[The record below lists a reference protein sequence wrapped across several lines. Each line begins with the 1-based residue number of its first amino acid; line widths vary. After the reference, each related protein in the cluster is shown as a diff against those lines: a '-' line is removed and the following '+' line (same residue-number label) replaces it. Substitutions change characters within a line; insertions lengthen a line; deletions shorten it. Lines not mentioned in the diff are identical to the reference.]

1 KLQRR
6 LRIASMMLTDC
17 KSSRNEDGVFFWS
30 YILRSLDSLAYTGMS
45 DEETVCDKDNHSL
58 FRIVTDP
65 VSRHP
70 AFRIL
75 FRYVDDAPSLYSDLF
90 KQSGKK
96 PLKRV

>member
-6 LRIASMMLTDC
+6 LRIASMMLANC
-17 KSSRNEDGVFFWS
+17 KSSGNEDGVFFWS
-30 YILRSLDSLAYTGMS
+30 YILRSLDSLASTDMS
-45 DEETVCDKDNHSL
+45 DEETVCDKEDHSH
-58 FRIVTDP
+58 FRIVMDP

-75 FRYVDDAPSLYSDLF
+75 FRYVDDAPSLYPDLF
-90 KQSGKK
+90 KQCGKK